1 MKRSIKSIFCI
12 VFAVAISLFSIG
24 CDMSISV
31 DGDGNIVPATK
42 DVNINVKY
50 SNQKSE
56 ATDPVT
62 VIKSVRSTVVEIY
75 VPVSSTE
82 QSSGS
87 GVVVGIDETTG
98 YALVVTCHHVIE
110 GGETFQIKSLDG
122 TTFSHVELVGS
133 DPVSD
138 VGVLIIKDDNA
149 ASKVGGFVGFYTGEL
164 DVGTSVL
171 AIGNPLGYLGGTVT
185 QGIVSAVDRN
195 VSVEGKTMNLIQ
207 ADAAINEGNSGGGLF
222 DARTGML
229 LGIVNAGYKPSAAQ
243 GLSFAI
249 SASTVLEKFDAL
261 VKTAN
266 ETGSFGYIEGN
277 FDLGVEFAV
286 GAERVSSGNYQNY
299 CVVIK
304 SLDKYGLFKK
314 GSLQAGDVIRSI
326 KVTKKSDGK
335 TYEFNIGAL
344 SVGIVNE
351 TISELEKFLQEKVS
365 MGDTVAVYGRRYNE
379 NPGGTTISVQNIEC
393 SIEVCNYVYGKKN

>member
-1 MKRSIKSIFCI
+1 MKRTIKSIICI
-12 VFAVAISLFSIG
+12 VFAVVISLFSIG
-24 CDMSISV
+24 CDMSISI
-31 DGDGNIVPATK
+31 DGSGNITPATK

-56 ATDPVT
+56 ATDLVT
-62 VIKSVRSTVVEIY
+62 VIKSIRSTVVEIY
-75 VPVSSTE
+75 VPISSTE

-87 GVVVGIDETTG
+87 GVVVGIDEDTG

-122 TTFSHVELVGS
+122 TTFSNVELVGS

-138 VGVLIIKDDNA
+138 IGVLIIKDDNA
-149 ASKVGGFVGFYTGEL
+149 VSKLGGFVGFYTGEL

-195 VSVEGKTMNLIQ
+195 VNVEGKTMNLIQ
-207 ADAAINEGNSGGGLF
+207 TDAAINEGNSGGGLF
-222 DARTGML
+222 DAQTGML
-229 LGIVNAGYKPSAAQ
+229 VGIVNAGYKPSAAQ

-261 VKTAN
+261 VETAN

-286 GAERVSSGNYQNY
+286 GVERVSSGNYHNY

-314 GSLQAGDVIRSI
+314 GSLQVGDVIKSI

-335 TYEFNIGAL
+335 TYEFSIGSL
-344 SVGIVNE
+344 SIGLVNE

-379 NPGGTTISVQNIEC
+379 NSNGTMISVQNIEC